1 MPKRHLITCA
11 LPYANGPLHIG
22 HIAGCFLPADLHQRF
37 LRFLGKDTLF
47 VCGTDEH
54 GVPITLKAK
63 KENKTPQQVV
73 DENYELISKTLT
85 QFDIQFDNFGRTSRP
100 LHHQTSQDFFKN
112 LYDKGVFIEQT
123 TQQFFDESTQQFLAD
138 RYIVG
143 TCPKCGYEEAYGDQC
158 EKCGRSSNPNE
169 LINPKSALS
178 GNTPILKE
186 TTNWYLPLDQQQ
198 HDFLEEWVKSKKGI
212 WKNSVWGQC
221 NSWLQ
226 DGLKP
231 RAMTRDLDWG
241 VPVPIENV
249 TGKVMYVWFDA
260 PIGYITSTK
269 EVVGEDWKKW
279 WMDEDTELT
288 HFLGK
293 DNIVFHT
300 IIFPAMLH
308 AHGDFILPTY
318 VPANEFLNLEG
329 QKISTSRNHAI
340 WLHEFLEEFPD
351 KKDELRYAL
360 TSILPETK
368 DADFT
373 WKDFQARVNNEL
385 VAILGNYVNR
395 VLILMHKF
403 YNGKIPNFTLEVSIK
418 NSLEHISQQIEQHLS
433 KFEQRQ
439 ALDAFME
446 ISRLGNK
453 YLQDQEP
460 WKMIKDPENAQSV
473 ANCMGTCV
481 EVVREIG
488 RYAQIFLPSTS
499 EKIMEMLAIASWND
513 AITSGLQLGDPK
525 LLFAKIEDEM
535 IAQQIAKLDKK
546 NHEESK
552 TSFVAIKSE
561 IGYDDFAKL
570 DLRTGIIL
578 EAEKVPKADKLL
590 KFVVDIGME
599 KRTIVS
605 GIAAHFS
612 PETLIGKKVMVL
624 ANLAPRKLRGIESQG
639 MILLAENAS
648 KQLVFV
654 SPNEESQP
662 GDMIS

>member
-37 LRFLGKDTLF
+37 LRFLGKEILF

-85 QFDIQFDNFGRTSRP
+85 QFEIKFDNFGRTSR
-100 LHHQTSQDFFKN
+100 LIHHKTSQDFFKN
-112 LYDKGVFIEQT
+112 LYDKGIFVEQT

-186 TTNWYLPLDQQQ
+186 TTNWFLPLDQLQT
-198 HDFLEEWVKSKKGI
+198 DFLEEWVKSKKGI

-269 EVVGEDWKKW
+269 EAVGEDWQKW
-279 WMDEDTELT
+279 WMDENTELT

-308 AHGDFILPTY
+308 AHGDFILPTN

-385 VAILGNYVNR
+385 VAILGNFVNR
-395 VLILMHKF
+395 VWILMHK
-403 YNGKIPNFTLEVSIK
+403 YYDGKIPFFLGDESVV
-418 NSLEHISQQIEQHLS
+418 NSVKQISQQIEQHLS

-439 ALDAFME
+439 AFDAFME
-446 ISRLGNK
+446 IARLGNK

-460 WKMIKDPENAQSV
+460 WKLIKDPENAQEV
-473 ANCMGTCV
+473 ADCMGTCLA
-481 EVVREIG
+481 VVREIG
-488 RYAQIFLPSTS
+488 RYAQIFLPSTAD
-499 EKIMEMLAIASWND
+499 KILEMLSMSNWTEQ
-513 AITSGLQLGDPK
+513 ITAGLVLGSPK
-525 LLFAKIEDEM
+525 LLYAKIEDEM
-535 IAQQIAKLDKK
+535 IEQQIAKL
-546 NHEESK
+546 ESK
-552 TSFVAIKSE
+552 NKEGSFVDFVAVKPE
-561 IGYDDFAKL
+561 ITYDDFAKM

-590 KFVVDIGME
+590 KFLVDIGLE
-599 KRTIVS
+599 KRIIVS
-605 GIAAHFS
+605 GIAEHFS

-639 MILLAENAS
+639 MILLAENAA

-654 SPNEESQP
+654 SPDEESQP
-662 GDMIS
+662 GDTIS